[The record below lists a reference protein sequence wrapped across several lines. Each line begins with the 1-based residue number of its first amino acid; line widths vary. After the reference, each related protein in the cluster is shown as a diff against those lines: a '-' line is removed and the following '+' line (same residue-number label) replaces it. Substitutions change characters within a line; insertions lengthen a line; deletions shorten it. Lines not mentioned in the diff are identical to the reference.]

1 MFVMKKNQ
9 LSCIEVRWTL
19 YAFMMVSVIAS
30 GIGLIYFGMEGV
42 KFLTWNGIRG
52 GLTPDLFESIWH
64 SACENPYKE
73 EAIYPPLI
81 YLIVRIFLP
90 LMTEPFPLYNRW
102 TEIVELSH
110 SFDAV
115 ILFSVYSLITFCGLF
130 FLIKMAFKGALWEK
144 ILIFIFFIA
153 SSPFI
158 YMYERGNTVAFSLFF
173 FGVYIFNLYS
183 QKKSIREFSYICFAV
198 ASCIKIYPVITGVL
212 ILFRAGWKAVIRAII
227 YTLVLFFL
235 PFSFTGGISS
245 LGDLI
250 YNILYLSSET
260 TVDTRD
266 FGYGFKVNISSVC
279 NAIFYLL
286 DIENGTD
293 VFIFIMM
300 ILIIGG
306 LGATIFLSKKYS
318 YKVLAFSLIMI
329 MLPPFSW
336 IYNVVYLF
344 IPFLLILR
352 QDNFSWLDFCML
364 LLIFGALV
372 PLPYGNV
379 IDQFGGINPLTLSTF
394 VCVACIYVLAIVLT
408 GSSIFYR
415 VVEFKRR
422 KYYDNRI

>member
-1 MFVMKKNQ
+1 MKNNQ
-9 LSCIEVRWTL
+9 PSRIEVRWTL
-19 YAFMMVSVIAS
+19 YAFMVVSVIAS

-64 SACENPYKE
+64 SACENPYRE
-73 EAIYPPLI
+73 QAIYPPLI
-81 YLIVRIFLP
+81 YLMVRIFLP
-90 LMTEPFPLYNRW
+90 LMTEPFPLNNRW

-130 FLIKMAFKGALWEK
+130 FLIKIAFKGDMWEK

-173 FGVYIFNLYS
+173 FGVYVFNLYS

-212 ILFRAGWKAVIRAII
+212 ILFRAGWKAAIRAII

-235 PFSFTGGISS
+235 PFYFTGGISS
-245 LGDLI
+245 LSDLV

-266 FGYGFKVNISSVC
+266 FGYGFKVNISSIC
-279 NAIFYLL
+279 NAVFYLL
-286 DIENGTD
+286 DIEEGADT
-293 VFIFIMM
+293 FIFIMM
-300 ILIIGG
+300 TLIIGG
-306 LGATIFLSKKYS
+306 LTVSIFLSKKYT
-318 YKVLAFSLIMI
+318 YKVLACGLIMI

-336 IYNVVYLF
+336 IYNVIYLF
-344 IPFLLILR
+344 VPFLLILR
-352 QDNFSWLDFCML
+352 QDSFSWLDFCIL

-372 PLPYGNV
+372 PLPYGNI
-379 IDQFGGINPLTLSTF
+379 IDQFGGVNPLTFSTF
-394 VCVACIYVLAIVLT
+394 ICVVCIYVLAIILIGSTLFNRVLAL
-408 GSSIFYR
+408 
-415 VVEFKRR
+415 KRR
-422 KYYDNRI
+422 SDYDDGI